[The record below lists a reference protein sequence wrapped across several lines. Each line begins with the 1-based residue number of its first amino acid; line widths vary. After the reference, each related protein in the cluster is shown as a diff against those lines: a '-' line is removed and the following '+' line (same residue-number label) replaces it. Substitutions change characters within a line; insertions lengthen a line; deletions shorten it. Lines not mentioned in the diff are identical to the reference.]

1 MNYILLSVIFF
12 IVLIIISG
20 VLISN
25 KNRKKIPNFKL
36 LRERA
41 IKIAKEQGINSVSEA
56 NKRINLAGT
65 DTKYWGKGKDYEPVT
80 TISIYEAVSL
90 LKKPDAVFLD
100 VRREVEHKNEHID
113 NSLWI
118 PSEQLDQRISELD
131 SLKDK
136 QIVVYCRLGNISLTS
151 TEILVEKGFNATTL
165 EGGFMAW
172 KKMQKM

>member
-1 MNYILLSVIFF
+1 MDLLFLLILF
-12 IVLIIISG
+12 IVLLIISG
-20 VLISN
+20 ILIFDN
-25 KNRKKIPNFKL
+25 DRKKIPNYKL
-36 LRERA
+36 HRERA
-41 IKIAKEQGINSVSEA
+41 KKIAEQERDSKPDGKN
-56 NKRINLAGT
+56 RLDFGDG
-65 DTKYWGKGKDYEPVT
+65 DTKNWKADENYAAVT
-80 TISIYEAVSL
+80 TISVFEAVSIE
-90 LKKPDAVFLD
+90 KKSDVVFLD
-100 VRREVEHKNEHID
+100 VRREVEHKKEHID

-151 TEILVEKGFNATTL
+151 TEILVEKGFKATTL

>member
-1 MNYILLSVIFF
+1 MNLLMLFF
-12 IVLIIISG
+12 IILTVFLTG
-20 VLISN
+20 GFFLFD
-25 KNRKKIPNFKL
+25 KDRKKIPKYKL